1 MSENVK
7 MEIIIIMIIIII
19 IISIMIIIIFIAIT
33 KGTPKRCQSTI
44 GFAKYM
50 TAAGIP
56 NAFIGRGGVHNACID
71 SGGVS

>member
-7 MEIIIIMIIIII
+7 MEIIIIMIIIMI
-19 IISIMIIIIFIAIT
+19 IISIMIIIIIFIAIT

-44 GFAKYM
+44 GFTKYM

-56 NAFIGRGGVHNACID
+56 NAFIGRGGV
-71 SGGVS
+71 S